1 MPFEPTR
8 LNATTDDDSAI
19 IKMAALIE
27 DLNRYIDSLEM
38 ELSSTRKELKDTQ
51 TEIGRREVY
60 HKEEIKKLKR
70 ELADALAEIDRLH
83 IQIGAYAAHIPGG
96 LKRVNVVRATD
107 ADGNEVPIA
116 SRIYDDTTDSTATL
130 KEPLK
135 T

>member
-38 ELSSTRKELKDTQ
+38 ELASTRKELKDTQ

-60 HKEEIKKLKR
+60 HKEEIKKLK
-70 ELADALAEIDRLH
+70 LSLIH
-83 IQIGAYAAHIPGG
+83 I
-96 LKRVNVVRATD
+96 
-107 ADGNEVPIA
+107 
-116 SRIYDDTTDSTATL
+116 
-130 KEPLK
+130 
-135 T
+135 